1 MRKLRILSLMEAA
14 TSWLLL
20 IFAMLSRYGIDLSC
34 AADIVPGSATFRIDS
49 KTKIKDIFKCS
60 GIHFIGSFNEY
71 YVACEL
77 NVPSQEKITLLE
89 IVDIKLDGSV
99 LSPLSG
105 VHVELNF
112 QLNTTLAT
120 VSIRNSQLQASA
132 VEIRTANITMD
143 DHSAVNVS
151 AQGLKFGPG
160 YNSWTSM
167 GGSYGGIG
175 GASLTPTHR
184 KCEDVP
190 PNDFFR
196 VVGDVSADSANFRGY
211 GSGGGNDESRG
222 GGRIRLVAQENVEI
236 NGSLLANG
244 GDACTDCYDSAGA
257 GGSIIVV
264 AKERV
269 HGNATVQ
276 ANGGEPS
283 NFNGDEFTGG
293 GGGGGGGGGRIVFDS
308 KNAEELG
315 PARVEAYGGGLSSD
329 KNTAIGWCQLGGD
342 GTILKLQHSTKDN
355 GGLDGSQESGR
366 GFDDSKALVSTLLV
380 KGGRLAH
387 VGPVKRIQIYGCT
400 PIFRET
406 SRGANFLPESLIHI
420 FVSGGATVCAA
431 YIQLK
436 DSIGGIESS
445 IVLDSGSELNILDRE
460 RRIRLSAS
468 QLTLQG
474 YVGPSSLQE
483 HDLFGL
489 TLIGA
494 DVSFSNAL
502 TMVHELEVEARGA
515 LSLDKFSEL
524 KFREQV
530 NIQTEASTKIEGFL
544 QPLGKPLDGGNRP
557 DDIPLISVISK
568 KDVELRPQ
576 TVEMGQVE
584 LRVKANGTCF
594 LDMPFDTPF
603 LRLSI
608 SAVNVSIPNVNS
620 GPVLECKEIELQAD
634 PSACNSLRAST
645 HDTQP
650 YSINVFASNLAT
662 FGNISAGSM
671 ILCSGNN
678 MTLEGAVSSSWLGC
692 GSGIGPGKSDVSG
705 EASGGAGHGG
715 RGGNVLPGSTGGG
728 AAYDISKEI
737 LMQQSLGS
745 IRPPS
750 VDKGWPI
757 WPGSGA
763 ASGDTPNKLSGGSG
777 GGIIYIGSKK
787 LNVTKPA
794 SISARG
800 GAGSMGGGGGSGGSL
815 TLFITDIAG
824 GGTIDLAG
832 GAASTPALIT
842 ANDEVT
848 NRTSIWNPE
857 LLPRE
862 VDDDAGKLGGGGG
875 GGIVRIMYVDTADK
889 TVAGNGEEFIK
900 DGGRISVDGGE
911 STGGENG
918 GAGVMVGANCHPGR
932 GGVFCLPCPEGSHSP
947 ERFSKCSPCDPGTC
961 SGHTG
966 AEKCD
971 ACPIGHFNPDFGKK
985 ECQSCP
991 LGSFGAKVGLKK
1003 CELCPPGS
1011 FVGVTGSSACSSCP
1025 IGTIT
1030 TSSGNSNC
1038 TLCGIGETTA
1048 KAGATVCATC
1058 KKKPDHSAFNMRGNC
1073 SYACFKGRNGLDCLT
1088 PFERLV
1094 KPIGGPIG
1102 FVILVFAVTGLIFG
1116 AWGFFSYRSSKSELR
1131 RYAQYKAQ
1139 RLRDELSLETLTR
1152 TLTARLTDQDLNAH
1166 VARLYLAGDNHLKNA
1181 WRLNPYFLPTSLR
1194 DIVEEGTYAN
1204 FASTC
1209 NKLVEWD
1216 PAGWE
1221 AWLYRFLLVTV
1232 PPISTLFMRRRQL
1245 HRVMKLSKYIGRY
1258 GGRFFRDM
1266 NFRVHGTQLKVG
1278 FSPDFSLGYFDVLIS
1293 QATSTSSLNL
1303 VAMQAVSHEDLVL
1316 VVGGSG
1322 SFFRPY
1328 HLDTNDIIV
1337 RAIPS
1342 RLELLEHNFWIDFV
1356 ADVNQMLRVLPQ
1368 PSSVGRRALEAA
1380 EVAHDIIA
1388 FVEVFNEKHVKDGF
1402 AVTFGTF
1409 SVGGAIAA
1417 DANDSCF
1424 EPFTLENIDTTFALY
1439 PQEPFKLAFRV
1450 SRLNSPDATPA
1461 KIIKTLDSGSDYP
1474 DLPSEEND
1482 KVKAETDP
1490 RSADF
1495 RYSQIRMEALFA
1507 QPERRPLGIHADD
1520 SSDDSDSFTPLKKA
1534 HISGVRARA
1543 FMEFLCTNDAAKRWL
1558 MALWQP
1564 VYPLF
1569 RLRNLSRPELPA
1581 RWLLSVLMV
1590 LLLIADMGVV
1600 FWILVEYFCVQIR
1613 DPTAQDS
1620 GCSRTALWSVVG
1632 ILPAAIVGS
1641 PMLGLI
1647 FVTKKSIFYG
1657 KLFAV
1662 WNVSSIVNQAVA
1674 FICGLAYLAFI
1685 HDEILLVAV
1694 GGVLIKYL
1702 EKEVALRC
1710 IAQYASER
1718 PFRGWRGL
1726 HTTRDWYDAAYTPLV
1741 HYEN

>member
-1 MRKLRILSLMEAA
+1 MRKLRILSPLAA
-14 TSWLLL
+14 VISWLLL
-20 IFAMLSRYGIDLSC
+20 ISALLSLYESDLLC
-34 AADIVPGSATFRIDS
+34 LADEVLVSAPSTTFRIDS

-77 NVPSQEKITLLE
+77 NVPAQGKLTLLE
-89 IVDIKLDGSV
+89 VVDVKLDGST
-99 LSPLSG
+99 LSPLPG
-105 VHVELNF
+105 VHAELTF
-112 QLNTTLAT
+112 PLNTSLAT

-132 VEIRTANITMD
+132 VEIRAANVSMD
-143 DHSAVNVS
+143 EQSAVNVS
-151 AQGLKFGPG
+151 AHGLKFGPG

-175 GASLTPTHR
+175 GASLTQTRR

-222 GGRIRLVAQENVEI
+222 GGRIRLVAEENVEI

-264 AKERV
+264 AKERI

-283 NFNGDEFTGG
+283 HFNGDEFTGG
-293 GGGGGGGGGRIVFDS
+293 GGGGGGGGGRVVFDS
-308 KNAEELG
+308 KSAEELG
-315 PARVEAYGGGLSSD
+315 PARVEACNIRRRMKVGL
-329 KNTAIGWCQLGGD
+329 TAVKKMNVRL
-342 GTILKLQHSTKDN
+342 TI
-355 GGLDGSQESGR
+355 
-366 GFDDSKALVSTLLV
+366 A
-380 KGGRLAH
+380 
-387 VGPVKRIQIYGCT
+387 GPC
-400 PIFRET
+400 
-406 SRGANFLPESLIHI
+406 
-420 FVSGGATVCAA
+420 GGATVCASVME
-431 YIQLK
+431 LK
-436 DSIGGIESS
+436 DSVGGIESS
-445 IVLDSGSELNILDRE
+445 IVLDSGSELNVLDRE
-460 RRIRLSAS
+460 RSVRLSAS

-483 HDLFGL
+483 RDLFGL

-502 TMVHELEVEARGA
+502 TMVHELEVDARGA

-524 KFREQV
+524 KFRAHV

-544 QPLGKPLDGGNRP
+544 QPLGKPWRDGDGP
-557 DDIPLISVISK
+557 DDIPLISVTSK

-584 LRVKANGTCF
+584 LRIKANGTGF

-608 SAVNVSIPNVNS
+608 SAANVSIPNVNS
-620 GPVLECKEIELQAD
+620 GPVLECREIELQAD
-634 PSACNSLRAST
+634 PSACKSLRGLVR
-645 HDTQP
+645 DDQP
-650 YSINVFASNLAT
+650 YSISIFASEVAT

-671 ILCSGNN
+671 ILCSGKN
-678 MTLEGAVSSSWLGC
+678 MTIEGTISSSWLGC
-692 GSGIGPGKSDVSG
+692 GSGVGPGKSDVSG

-728 AAYDISKEI
+728 SAYDISKEL
-737 LMQQSLGS
+737 LMQQSVTGS
-745 IRPPS
+745 WVEQPS

-777 GGIIYIGSKK
+777 GGIIYIGSTK
-787 LNVTKPA
+787 LNVTKSA

-815 TLFITDIAG
+815 TLFIADIAG
-824 GGTIDLAG
+824 GGVIDLAG
-832 GAASTPALIT
+832 GAASTPALIS
-842 ANDEVT
+842 ANGEVA
-848 NRTSIWNPE
+848 NRTSTWNPD
-857 LLPRE
+857 LHPGE
-862 VDDDAGKLGGGGG
+862 VEDDAGKLGGGGG
-875 GGIVRIMYVDTADK
+875 GGIIRVTYADTTDK
-889 TVAGNGEEFIK
+889 TIAGNGEEFIK
-900 DGGRISVDGGE
+900 DGGRISVDGGD

-918 GAGVMVGANCHPGR
+918 GTGVMVGANCHPGR

-947 ERFSKCSPCDPGTC
+947 GRFSKCSPCEPGTC

-971 ACPIGHFNPDFGKK
+971 ACPIGHFNPDFGKQ

-1011 FVGVTGSSACSSCP
+1011 FAGMTGSSACSSCP
-1025 IGTIT
+1025 IGSIT
-1030 TSSGNSNC
+1030 TSSGSSNC

-1048 KAGATVCATC
+1048 KAGATVCAAC
-1058 KKKPDHSAFNMRGNC
+1058 KNKPVHSEFNMRGNC

-1166 VARLYLAGDNHLKNA
+1166 VARLYLAGDNHLKNG
-1181 WRLNPYFLPTSLR
+1181 WRLNPYFLPASLR

-1216 PAGWE
+1216 PTSWE
-1221 AWLYRFLLVTV
+1221 AWLYRFLLVTI

-1245 HRVMKLSKYIGRY
+1245 HRVVKLSKYIGRY

-1266 NFRVHGTQLKVG
+1266 NYRVHGTQLKVG
-1278 FSPDFSLGYFDVLIS
+1278 FSSDFSLGYFDVLIS
-1293 QATSTSSLNL
+1293 QQSSSSSLNL
-1303 VAMQAVSHEDLVL
+1303 VAMHAVSHEDLVL

-1356 ADVNQMLRVLPQ
+1356 ADINQMLRVLPQ
-1368 PSSVGRRALEAA
+1368 PSSAARRVREAV
-1380 EVAHDIIA
+1380 EVARDIIA
-1388 FVEVFNEKHVKDGF
+1388 FVEAFNEKHAKDGF

-1409 SVGGAIAA
+1409 S
-1417 DANDSCF
+1417 
-1424 EPFTLENIDTTFALY
+1424 
-1439 PQEPFKLAFRV
+1439 EPFKLAFRV
-1450 SRLNSPDATPA
+1450 SRLNSPEVPPA
-1461 KIIKTLDSGSDYP
+1461 KRNKSLDSGSDFP
-1474 DLPSEEND
+1474 GLSSEEND
-1482 KVKAETDP
+1482 TVKAETDP
-1490 RSADF
+1490 RSIDF

-1507 QPERRPLGIHADD
+1507 QPERRSLGNYADD
-1520 SSDDSDSFTPLKKA
+1520 SSDDSDSLTPLKKPHKVGGA
-1534 HISGVRARA
+1534 RARA
-1543 FMEFLCTNDAAKRWL
+1543 LVVFLC
-1558 MALWQP
+1558 
-1564 VYPLF
+1564 
-1569 RLRNLSRPELPA
+1569 
-1581 RWLLSVLMV
+1581 
-1590 LLLIADMGVV
+1590 VV
-1600 FWILVEYFCVQIR
+1600 FWIMVEYYCVQIR

-1620 GCSRTALWSVVG
+1620 GCSRTSLWSVLA

-1674 FICGLAYLAFI
+1674 FICGLAFLAYI

-1694 GGVLIKYL
+1694 GGVLIKYF

-1710 IAQYASER
+1710 IAQYTSER

-1741 HYEN
+1741 HYES

>member
-1 MRKLRILSLMEAA
+1 MRKLRILSPLAA
-14 TSWLLL
+14 VISWLLL
-20 IFAMLSRYGIDLSC
+20 ISALLSLYESDLLC
-34 AADIVPGSATFRIDS
+34 LADEVLVSAPSTTFRIDS

-77 NVPSQEKITLLE
+77 NVPAQGKLTLLE
-89 IVDIKLDGSV
+89 VVDVKLDGST
-99 LSPLSG
+99 LSPLPG
-105 VHVELNF
+105 VHAELTF
-112 QLNTTLAT
+112 PLNTSLAT

-132 VEIRTANITMD
+132 VEIRAANVSMD
-143 DHSAVNVS
+143 EQSAVNVS
-151 AQGLKFGPG
+151 AHGLKFGPG

-175 GASLTPTHR
+175 GASLTQTRR

-222 GGRIRLVAQENVEI
+222 GGRIRLVAEENVEI

-264 AKERV
+264 AKERI

-283 NFNGDEFTGG
+283 HFNGDEFTGG
-293 GGGGGGGGGRIVFDS
+293 GGGGGGGGGRVVFDS

-315 PARVEAYGGGLSSD
+315 PARVEACNIRRRMKVGL
-329 KNTAIGWCQLGGD
+329 TAVKKMNVRL
-342 GTILKLQHSTKDN
+342 TI
-355 GGLDGSQESGR
+355 
-366 GFDDSKALVSTLLV
+366 A
-380 KGGRLAH
+380 
-387 VGPVKRIQIYGCT
+387 GPC
-400 PIFRET
+400 
-406 SRGANFLPESLIHI
+406 
-420 FVSGGATVCAA
+420 GGATVCASVME
-431 YIQLK
+431 LK
-436 DSIGGIESS
+436 DSVGGIESS
-445 IVLDSGSELNILDRE
+445 IVLDSGSELNVLDRE
-460 RRIRLSAS
+460 RSVRLSAS

-483 HDLFGL
+483 RDLFGL

-502 TMVHELEVEARGA
+502 TMVHELEVDARGA

-524 KFREQV
+524 KFRAHV

-544 QPLGKPLDGGNRP
+544 QPLGKPWRDGDGP
-557 DDIPLISVISK
+557 DDIPLISVTSK

-584 LRVKANGTCF
+584 LRIKANGTGF

-608 SAVNVSIPNVNS
+608 SAANVSIPNVNS
-620 GPVLECKEIELQAD
+620 GPVLECREIELQAD
-634 PSACNSLRAST
+634 PSACKSLRGLVR
-645 HDTQP
+645 DDQP
-650 YSINVFASNLAT
+650 YSISIFASEVAM

-671 ILCSGNN
+671 ILCSGKN
-678 MTLEGAVSSSWLGC
+678 MTIEGTISSSWLGC
-692 GSGIGPGKSDVSG
+692 GSGVGPGKSDVSG

-728 AAYDISKEI
+728 SAYDISKEL
-737 LMQQSLGS
+737 LMQQSVTGS
-745 IRPPS
+745 WVEQPS

-777 GGIIYIGSKK
+777 GGIIYIGSTK
-787 LNVTKPA
+787 LNVTKSA

-815 TLFITDIAG
+815 TLFIADIAG
-824 GGTIDLAG
+824 GGVIDLAG
-832 GAASTPALIT
+832 GAASTPALIS
-842 ANDEVT
+842 ANGEVA
-848 NRTSIWNPE
+848 NRTSIWNPD
-857 LLPRE
+857 LHPGE
-862 VDDDAGKLGGGGG
+862 VEDDAGKLGGGGG
-875 GGIVRIMYVDTADK
+875 GGIIRVTYADTTDK
-889 TVAGNGEEFIK
+889 TIAGNGEEFIK
-900 DGGRISVDGGE
+900 DGGRISVDGGD

-918 GAGVMVGANCHPGR
+918 GTGVMVGANCHPGR

-947 ERFSKCSPCDPGTC
+947 GRFSKCSPCEPGTC

-971 ACPIGHFNPDFGKK
+971 ACPIGHFNPDFGKQ

-1011 FVGVTGSSACSSCP
+1011 FAGMTGSSACSSCP
-1025 IGTIT
+1025 IGSIT
-1030 TSSGNSNC
+1030 TSSGSSNC

-1048 KAGATVCATC
+1048 KAGATVCAAC
-1058 KKKPDHSAFNMRGNC
+1058 KNKPVHSEFNMRGNC

-1166 VARLYLAGDNHLKNA
+1166 VARLYLAGDNHLKNG
-1181 WRLNPYFLPTSLR
+1181 WRLNPYFLPASLR

-1216 PAGWE
+1216 PTSWE
-1221 AWLYRFLLVTV
+1221 AWLYRFLLVTI

-1245 HRVMKLSKYIGRY
+1245 HRVVKLSKYIGRY

-1266 NFRVHGTQLKVG
+1266 NYRVHGTQLKVG
-1278 FSPDFSLGYFDVLIS
+1278 FSSDFSLGYFDVLIS
-1293 QATSTSSLNL
+1293 QQSSSSSLNL
-1303 VAMQAVSHEDLVL
+1303 VAMHAVSHEDLVL

-1356 ADVNQMLRVLPQ
+1356 ADINQMLRVLPQ
-1368 PSSVGRRALEAA
+1368 PSSAARRVREAV
-1380 EVAHDIIA
+1380 EVARDIIA
-1388 FVEVFNEKHVKDGF
+1388 FVEAFNEKHAKDGF

-1409 SVGGAIAA
+1409 S
-1417 DANDSCF
+1417 
-1424 EPFTLENIDTTFALY
+1424 
-1439 PQEPFKLAFRV
+1439 EPFKLAFRV
-1450 SRLNSPDATPA
+1450 SRLNSPEVPPA
-1461 KIIKTLDSGSDYP
+1461 KRNKSLDSGSDFP
-1474 DLPSEEND
+1474 GLSSEEND
-1482 KVKAETDP
+1482 TVKAETDP
-1490 RSADF
+1490 RSIDF

-1507 QPERRPLGIHADD
+1507 QPERRSLGNYADD
-1520 SSDDSDSFTPLKKA
+1520 SSDDSDSLTPLKKPHKVGGA
-1534 HISGVRARA
+1534 RARA
-1543 FMEFLCTNDAAKRWL
+1543 LVVFLC
-1558 MALWQP
+1558 
-1564 VYPLF
+1564 
-1569 RLRNLSRPELPA
+1569 
-1581 RWLLSVLMV
+1581 
-1590 LLLIADMGVV
+1590 VV
-1600 FWILVEYFCVQIR
+1600 FWIMVEYYCVQIR

-1620 GCSRTALWSVVG
+1620 GCSRTSLWSVLA

-1674 FICGLAYLAFI
+1674 FICGLAFLAYI

-1694 GGVLIKYL
+1694 GGVLIKYF

-1710 IAQYASER
+1710 IAQYTSER

-1741 HYEN
+1741 HYES

>member
-1 MRKLRILSLMEAA
+1 MRKLRILSPLAA
-14 TSWLLL
+14 VISWLLL
-20 IFAMLSRYGIDLSC
+20 ISALLSLYESDLLC
-34 AADIVPGSATFRIDS
+34 LADEVLVSAPSTTFRIDS

-77 NVPSQEKITLLE
+77 NVPAQGKLTLLE
-89 IVDIKLDGSV
+89 VVDVKLDGST
-99 LSPLSG
+99 LSPLPG
-105 VHVELNF
+105 VHAELTF
-112 QLNTTLAT
+112 PLNTSLAT

-132 VEIRTANITMD
+132 VEIRAANVSMD
-143 DHSAVNVS
+143 EQSAVNVS
-151 AQGLKFGPG
+151 AHGLKFGPG

-175 GASLTPTHR
+175 GASLTQTRR

-222 GGRIRLVAQENVEI
+222 GGRIRLVAEENVEI

-264 AKERV
+264 AKERI

-283 NFNGDEFTGG
+283 HFNGDEFTGG
-293 GGGGGGGGGRIVFDS
+293 GGGGGGGGGRVVFDS

-315 PARVEAYGGGLSSD
+315 PARVEAYGGGLSTD
-329 KNTAIGWCQLGGD
+329 KNAAIGWCQLGGD
-342 GTILKLQHSTKDN
+342 GTILKMQHSTKDE
-355 GGLDGSQESGR
+355 GGLDGSEEMN
-366 GFDDSKALVSTLLV
+366 V
-380 KGGRLAH
+380 RLTIA
-387 VGPVKRIQIYGCT
+387 GPCV
-400 PIFRET
+400 
-406 SRGANFLPESLIHI
+406 
-420 FVSGGATVCAA
+420 
-431 YIQLK
+431 
-436 DSIGGIESS
+436 GGIESS
-445 IVLDSGSELNILDRE
+445 IVLDSGSELNVLDRE
-460 RRIRLSAS
+460 RSVRLSAS

-483 HDLFGL
+483 RDLFGL

-502 TMVHELEVEARGA
+502 TMVHELEVDARGA

-524 KFREQV
+524 KFRAHV

-544 QPLGKPLDGGNRP
+544 QPLGKPWRDGDGP
-557 DDIPLISVISK
+557 DDIPLISVTSK

-584 LRVKANGTCF
+584 LRIKANGTGF

-608 SAVNVSIPNVNS
+608 SAANVSIPNVNS
-620 GPVLECKEIELQAD
+620 
-634 PSACNSLRAST
+634 
-645 HDTQP
+645 
-650 YSINVFASNLAT
+650 
-662 FGNISAGSM
+662 AGSI
-671 ILCSGNN
+671 ILCSGKN
-678 MTLEGAVSSSWLGC
+678 MTIEGTISSSWLGC
-692 GSGIGPGKSDVSG
+692 GSGVGPGKSDVSG

-728 AAYDISKEI
+728 SAYDISKEL
-737 LMQQSLGS
+737 LMQQSVTGS
-745 IRPPS
+745 WVEQPS

-777 GGIIYIGSKK
+777 GGIIYIGSTK
-787 LNVTKPA
+787 LNVTKSA

-800 GAGSMGGGGGSGGSL
+800 GAV
-815 TLFITDIAG
+815 
-824 GGTIDLAG
+824 
-832 GAASTPALIT
+832 
-842 ANDEVT
+842 E
-848 NRTSIWNPE
+848 
-857 LLPRE
+857 
-862 VDDDAGKLGGGGG
+862 DDAGKLGGGGG
-875 GGIVRIMYVDTADK
+875 GGIIRVTYADTTDK
-889 TVAGNGEEFIK
+889 TIAGNGEEFIK
-900 DGGRISVDGGE
+900 DGGRISVDGGD

-918 GAGVMVGANCHPGR
+918 GTGVMVGTNCHPGR
-932 GGVFCLPCPEGSHSP
+932 GGF
-947 ERFSKCSPCDPGTC
+947 
-961 SGHTG
+961 
-966 AEKCD
+966 
-971 ACPIGHFNPDFGKK
+971 
-985 ECQSCP
+985 
-991 LGSFGAKVGLKK
+991 
-1003 CELCPPGS
+1003 
-1011 FVGVTGSSACSSCP
+1011 SACRVRKEVTVPGAFLSARHASRAP
-1025 IGTIT
+1025 AQATLALKNVMHVLLAISIQI
-1030 TSSGNSNC
+1030 SESKSN
-1038 TLCGIGETTA
+1038 
-1048 KAGATVCATC
+1048 
-1058 KKKPDHSAFNMRGNC
+1058 KPVHSEFNMRGNC

-1181 WRLNPYFLPTSLR
+1181 WRLNPYFLPASLR

-1209 NKLVEWD
+1209 NN
-1216 PAGWE
+1216 
-1221 AWLYRFLLVTV
+1221 
-1232 PPISTLFMRRRQL
+1232 TLFMRRRQL
-1245 HRVMKLSKYIGRY
+1245 HRVVKLSKYIGRY

-1266 NFRVHGTQLKVG
+1266 NYRVHGTQLKVG
-1278 FSPDFSLGYFDVLIS
+1278 FSSDFSLGYFDVLIS
-1293 QATSTSSLNL
+1293 QQSSSSSLNL
-1303 VAMQAVSHEDLVL
+1303 VAMHAVSHEDLVL

-1356 ADVNQMLRVLPQ
+1356 ADINQMLRVLPQ
-1368 PSSVGRRALEAA
+1368 PSSAARRLLRA
-1380 EVAHDIIA
+1380 
-1388 FVEVFNEKHVKDGF
+1388 
-1402 AVTFGTF
+1402 
-1409 SVGGAIAA
+1409 
-1417 DANDSCF
+1417 
-1424 EPFTLENIDTTFALY
+1424 FTLENIDTSFALY

-1450 SRLNSPDATPA
+1450 SRLNSPEVPPA
-1461 KIIKTLDSGSDYP
+1461 KRNKSLDSGSDFP
-1474 DLPSEEND
+1474 GLSSEEND
-1482 KVKAETDP
+1482 TVKAETDP
-1490 RSADF
+1490 RSIDF

-1507 QPERRPLGIHADD
+1507 QPERRSLGNYADD
-1520 SSDDSDSFTPLKKA
+1520 SSDDSDTMVNGS
-1534 HISGVRARA
+1534 V
-1543 FMEFLCTNDAAKRWL
+1543 AASVSSL
-1558 MALWQP
+1558 
-1564 VYPLF
+1564 
-1569 RLRNLSRPELPA
+1569 RLRNLPRPELPVH
-1581 RWLLSVLMV
+1581 WLLSVIMV
-1590 LLLIADMGVV
+1590 LLLIADIGVV
-1600 FWILVEYFCVQIR
+1600 FWIMVEYYCVQIR

-1620 GCSRTALWSVVG
+1620 GCSRTSLC
-1632 ILPAAIVGS
+1632 
-1641 PMLGLI
+1641 
-1647 FVTKKSIFYG
+1647 IFYG

-1674 FICGLAYLAFI
+1674 FICGLAFLAYI

-1694 GGVLIKYL
+1694 GGVLIKYF

-1710 IAQYASER
+1710 IAQYTSER

-1741 HYEN
+1741 HYES

>member
-1 MRKLRILSLMEAA
+1 MRKLRILSPLAA
-14 TSWLLL
+14 VISWLLL
-20 IFAMLSRYGIDLSC
+20 ISALLSLYESDLLC
-34 AADIVPGSATFRIDS
+34 LADEVLVSAPSTTFRIDS

-77 NVPSQEKITLLE
+77 NVPAQGKLALLE
-89 IVDIKLDGSV
+89 VVDVKLDGST
-99 LSPLSG
+99 LSPLPG
-105 VHVELNF
+105 VHAELTF
-112 QLNTTLAT
+112 PLNTSLAT

-132 VEIRTANITMD
+132 VEIRAANVSMD
-143 DHSAVNVS
+143 EQSAVNVS
-151 AQGLKFGPG
+151 AHGLKFGPG

-175 GASLTPTHR
+175 GASLTQTRR

-222 GGRIRLVAQENVEI
+222 GGRIRLVAEENVEI

-264 AKERV
+264 AKERI

-283 NFNGDEFTGG
+283 HFNGDEFTGG
-293 GGGGGGGGGRIVFDS
+293 GGGGGGGGGRVVFDS

-315 PARVEAYGGGLSSD
+315 PARVEAYGGGLSTD
-329 KNTAIGWCQLGGD
+329 KNAAIGWCQLGGD
-342 GTILKLQHSTKDN
+342 GTILKMQHSTKDE
-355 GGLDGSQESGR
+355 GGLDGSEENERS
-366 GFDDSKALVSTLLV
+366 FDDSRTLVSTLLV

-387 VGPVKRIQIYGCT
+387 AGPVKRIQIYGCT
-400 PIFRET
+400 PIFEET
-406 SRGANFLPESLIHI
+406 SRSARFLPESLVHI
-420 FVSGGATVCAA
+420 FVSGGATVCASVME
-431 YIQLK
+431 LK
-436 DSIGGIESS
+436 DNVGGIESS
-445 IVLDSGSELNILDRE
+445 IVLDSGSELNVLDRE
-460 RRIRLSAS
+460 RSVRLSAS

-483 HDLFGL
+483 RDLFRL
-489 TLIGA
+489 TIIGA

-502 TMVHELEVEARGA
+502 TMVHELEVDARGA

-524 KFREQV
+524 KFRAHV

-544 QPLGKPLDGGNRP
+544 QPLGKPWRDGDGP
-557 DDIPLISVISK
+557 DDIPLISVTSK

-584 LRVKANGTCF
+584 LRIKANGTGF

-608 SAVNVSIPNVNS
+608 SAANVSIPNVNS
-620 GPVLECKEIELQAD
+620 GPVLECREIELQAD
-634 PSACNSLRAST
+634 PSACKSLRGLAR
-645 HDTQP
+645 DDQP
-650 YSINVFASNLAT
+650 YSISVFASEVAT

-671 ILCSGNN
+671 ILCSGKN
-678 MTLEGAVSSSWLGC
+678 MTIEGTISSSWLGC
-692 GSGIGPGKSDVSG
+692 GSGVGPGKSDVSG

-728 AAYDISKEI
+728 SAYDISKDL
-737 LMQQSLGS
+737 LMQQSVTGS
-745 IRPPS
+745 WVEQPS

-777 GGIIYIGSKK
+777 GGIIYIGSTK
-787 LNVTKPA
+787 LNVTKSA

-815 TLFITDIAG
+815 TLFIADIAG
-824 GGTIDLAG
+824 GGVIDVAG
-832 GAASTPALIT
+832 GAASTPALIS
-842 ANDEVT
+842 ANGEVA
-848 NRTSIWNPE
+848 NRTSIWNPALHPGE
-857 LLPRE
+857 AE
-862 VDDDAGKLGGGGG
+862 DDAGKLGGGGG
-875 GGIVRIMYVDTADK
+875 GGIIRVTYVDTADK
-889 TVAGNGEEFIK
+889 TIAGNGEEFIK
-900 DGGRISVDGGE
+900 DGGRISVDGGD

-918 GAGVMVGANCHPGR
+918 GTGAMVGANCHPGR

-947 ERFSKCSPCDPGTC
+947 GRFSKCSPCEPGTC

-966 AEKCD
+966 AEKCA
-971 ACPIGHFNPDFGKK
+971 ACPIGHFNPDFGKQ

-1011 FVGVTGSSACSSCP
+1011 FAGMTGSSACSSCP
-1025 IGTIT
+1025 IGSIA
-1030 TSSGNSNC
+1030 TSSGSSNC

-1048 KAGATVCATC
+1048 KAGATVCAAC
-1058 KKKPDHSAFNMRGNC
+1058 KNKPVYSEFNMRGNC

-1102 FVILVFAVTGLIFG
+1102 FVILVFAVTSLIVG

-1181 WRLNPYFLPTSLR
+1181 WRLNPYFLPASLR

-1216 PAGWE
+1216 PTSWE
-1221 AWLYRFLLVTV
+1221 AWLYRFLLVTI

-1245 HRVMKLSKYIGRY
+1245 HRVVKLSKYIGRY

-1278 FSPDFSLGYFDVLIS
+1278 FSSDFSLGYFDVLIS
-1293 QATSTSSLNL
+1293 QQSSSSSLNL
-1303 VAMQAVSHEDLVL
+1303 VAMHAVSHEDLVL
-1316 VVGGSG
+1316 VVCGSG

-1356 ADVNQMLRVLPQ
+1356 ADINQMLRVLPQ
-1368 PSSVGRRALEAA
+1368 PSSATRRVREAVEMA
-1380 EVAHDIIA
+1380 RDIIA
-1388 FVEVFNEKHVKDGF
+1388 FVKAFNEKHAKDGF

-1409 SVGGAIAA
+1409 S
-1417 DANDSCF
+1417 
-1424 EPFTLENIDTTFALY
+1424 
-1439 PQEPFKLAFRV
+1439 EPFKLAFRV
-1450 SRLNSPDATPA
+1450 SRLNSPEVPPA
-1461 KIIKTLDSGSDYP
+1461 KRNKSLESGSDFP
-1474 DLPSEEND
+1474 DLSSEEND
-1482 KVKAETDP
+1482 TVKAETDP
-1490 RSADF
+1490 RSIDF

-1507 QPERRPLGIHADD
+1507 QPERRSLGNYVDD
-1520 SSDDSDSFTPLKKA
+1520 SSDGSDSLTPLKKP
-1534 HISGVRARA
+1534 HKVSGARARA
-1543 FMEFLCTNDAAKRWL
+1543 LVVFLC
-1558 MALWQP
+1558 
-1564 VYPLF
+1564 
-1569 RLRNLSRPELPA
+1569 
-1581 RWLLSVLMV
+1581 
-1590 LLLIADMGVV
+1590 VV
-1600 FWILVEYFCVQIR
+1600 FWIMVEYYCVQIR

-1620 GCSRTALWSVVG
+1620 GCSRTSLWSVLA

-1674 FICGLAYLAFI
+1674 FICGLAFLAYI

-1694 GGVLIKYL
+1694 GGVLIKYF

-1741 HYEN
+1741 HYES

>member
-1 MRKLRILSLMEAA
+1 M
-14 TSWLLL
+14 
-20 IFAMLSRYGIDLSC
+20 FSRYGIDLSC

-175 GASLTPTHR
+175 GASLTPAHR

-355 GGLDGSQESGR
+355 GGLDGSEESGR
-366 GFDDSKALVSTLLV
+366 GFDDSKAL
-380 KGGRLAH
+380 
-387 VGPVKRIQIYGCT
+387 
-400 PIFRET
+400 
-406 SRGANFLPESLIHI
+406 
-420 FVSGGATVCAA
+420 
-431 YIQLK
+431 
-436 DSIGGIESS
+436 
-445 IVLDSGSELNILDRE
+445 
-460 RRIRLSAS
+460 
-468 QLTLQG
+468 G

-737 LMQQSLGS
+737 LMQQYMCYLQ
-745 IRPPS
+745 
-750 VDKGWPI
+750 
-757 WPGSGA
+757 
-763 ASGDTPNKLSGGSG
+763 
-777 GGIIYIGSKK
+777 
-787 LNVTKPA
+787 
-794 SISARG
+794 
-800 GAGSMGGGGGSGGSL
+800 
-815 TLFITDIAG
+815 
-824 GGTIDLAG
+824 
-832 GAASTPALIT
+832 
-842 ANDEVT
+842 
-848 NRTSIWNPE
+848 
-857 LLPRE
+857 
-862 VDDDAGKLGGGGG
+862 
-875 GGIVRIMYVDTADK
+875 
-889 TVAGNGEEFIK
+889 
-900 DGGRISVDGGE
+900 
-911 STGGENG
+911 
-918 GAGVMVGANCHPGR
+918 
-932 GGVFCLPCPEGSHSP
+932 
-947 ERFSKCSPCDPGTC
+947 
-961 SGHTG
+961 
-966 AEKCD
+966 EK
-971 ACPIGHFNPDFGKK
+971 A
-985 ECQSCP
+985 
-991 LGSFGAKVGLKK
+991 
-1003 CELCPPGS
+1003 
-1011 FVGVTGSSACSSCP
+1011 
-1025 IGTIT
+1025 
-1030 TSSGNSNC
+1030 
-1038 TLCGIGETTA
+1038 
-1048 KAGATVCATC
+1048 
-1058 KKKPDHSAFNMRGNC
+1058 
-1073 SYACFKGRNGLDCLT
+1073 
-1088 PFERLV
+1088 
-1094 KPIGGPIG
+1094 
-1102 FVILVFAVTGLIFG
+1102 
-1116 AWGFFSYRSSKSELR
+1116 
-1131 RYAQYKAQ
+1131 
-1139 RLRDELSLETLTR
+1139 
-1152 TLTARLTDQDLNAH
+1152 
-1166 VARLYLAGDNHLKNA
+1166 
-1181 WRLNPYFLPTSLR
+1181 
-1194 DIVEEGTYAN
+1194 
-1204 FASTC
+1204 
-1209 NKLVEWD
+1209 
-1216 PAGWE
+1216 
-1221 AWLYRFLLVTV
+1221 
-1232 PPISTLFMRRRQL
+1232 
-1245 HRVMKLSKYIGRY
+1245 
-1258 GGRFFRDM
+1258 
-1266 NFRVHGTQLKVG
+1266 
-1278 FSPDFSLGYFDVLIS
+1278 
-1293 QATSTSSLNL
+1293 
-1303 VAMQAVSHEDLVL
+1303 
-1316 VVGGSG
+1316 
-1322 SFFRPY
+1322 
-1328 HLDTNDIIV
+1328 
-1337 RAIPS
+1337 
-1342 RLELLEHNFWIDFV
+1342 
-1356 ADVNQMLRVLPQ
+1356 
-1368 PSSVGRRALEAA
+1368 
-1380 EVAHDIIA
+1380 
-1388 FVEVFNEKHVKDGF
+1388 
-1402 AVTFGTF
+1402 
-1409 SVGGAIAA
+1409 
-1417 DANDSCF
+1417 
-1424 EPFTLENIDTTFALY
+1424 
-1439 PQEPFKLAFRV
+1439 
-1450 SRLNSPDATPA
+1450 
-1461 KIIKTLDSGSDYP
+1461 
-1474 DLPSEEND
+1474 
-1482 KVKAETDP
+1482 
-1490 RSADF
+1490 
-1495 RYSQIRMEALFA
+1495 
-1507 QPERRPLGIHADD
+1507 
-1520 SSDDSDSFTPLKKA
+1520 
-1534 HISGVRARA
+1534 
-1543 FMEFLCTNDAAKRWL
+1543 
-1558 MALWQP
+1558 
-1564 VYPLF
+1564 
-1569 RLRNLSRPELPA
+1569 
-1581 RWLLSVLMV
+1581 
-1590 LLLIADMGVV
+1590 
-1600 FWILVEYFCVQIR
+1600 
-1613 DPTAQDS
+1613 
-1620 GCSRTALWSVVG
+1620 
-1632 ILPAAIVGS
+1632 
-1641 PMLGLI
+1641 
-1647 FVTKKSIFYG
+1647 
-1657 KLFAV
+1657 
-1662 WNVSSIVNQAVA
+1662 
-1674 FICGLAYLAFI
+1674 
-1685 HDEILLVAV
+1685 
-1694 GGVLIKYL
+1694 
-1702 EKEVALRC
+1702 
-1710 IAQYASER
+1710 
-1718 PFRGWRGL
+1718 
-1726 HTTRDWYDAAYTPLV
+1726 
-1741 HYEN
+1741 